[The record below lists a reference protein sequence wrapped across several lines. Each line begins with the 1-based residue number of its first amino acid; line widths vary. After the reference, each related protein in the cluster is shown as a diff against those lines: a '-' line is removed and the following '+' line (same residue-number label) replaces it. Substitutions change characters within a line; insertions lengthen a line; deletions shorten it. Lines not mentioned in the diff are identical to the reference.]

1 MFLDP
6 PIFCS
11 RKLCRATAVETQ
23 ICFDLQGGKFKS
35 YLIPGSS
42 VFTIDL
48 WKLAYLISD
57 VHDVSCRTEQNEL
70 FYDDRSF
77 QQKYWIMLIGGGVL
91 NTT

>member
-6 PIFCS
+6 PIFCW

-42 VFTIDL
+42 VFTFGL
-48 WKLAYLISD
+48 TKLSHLISN
-57 VHDVSCRTEQNEL
+57 VTRLWSQNRNIQVIIP
-70 FYDDRSF
+70 DCCH
-77 QQKYWIMLIGGGVL
+77 
-91 NTT
+91 T

>member
-6 PIFCS
+6 PIFCW

-57 VHDVSCRTEQNEL
+57 VIVKLKERESWQYL
-70 FYDDRSF
+70 
-77 QQKYWIMLIGGGVL
+77 Q
-91 NTT
+91 

>member
-57 VHDVSCRTEQNEL
+57 VTQ
-70 FYDDRSF
+70 SF
-77 QQKYWIMLIGGGVL
+77 QPFYWVQIDKNVL
-91 NTT
+91 QHLVDSI